1 MKAAS
6 GFFSS
11 GLPLSNQKFR
21 HSRAGK
27 GEFFEQSLHL
37 PQIVD

>member
-1 MKAAS
+1 VRDTGALREP
-6 GFFSS
+6 FN
-11 GLPLSNQKFR
+11 PP
-21 HSRAGK
+21 RAGK